1 MKQNE
6 VMSSCLDHVT
16 DWAALDK
23 GGNYCATRIASSC
36 GVTPRQ
42 LERHIQAM
50 GRPAPHRWFRDLRM
64 CQAVELIRDR
74 APLKVVATDLGY
86 KNPSHFA
93 HDFKRYF
100 GICHSGFHQKP
111 PFRYPG
117 GPMSHFESSLSDS
130 ASPSALDLMFSAAQS
145 TLTYLPFRR
154 LTIFENH
161 ASSFTGYELIEM
173 TDEAK
178 SLTLKFFSL
187 EDETK
192 NS

>member
-1 MKQNE
+1 
-6 VMSSCLDHVT
+6 
-16 DWAALDK
+16 
-23 GGNYCATRIASSC
+23 
-36 GVTPRQ
+36 
-42 LERHIQAM
+42 
-50 GRPAPHRWFRDLRM
+50 
-64 CQAVELIRDR
+64 
-74 APLKVVATDLGY
+74 
-86 KNPSHFA
+86 
-93 HDFKRYF
+93 
-100 GICHSGFHQKP
+100 
-111 PFRYPG
+111 
-117 GPMSHFESSLSDS
+117 MSHFESSLSDS